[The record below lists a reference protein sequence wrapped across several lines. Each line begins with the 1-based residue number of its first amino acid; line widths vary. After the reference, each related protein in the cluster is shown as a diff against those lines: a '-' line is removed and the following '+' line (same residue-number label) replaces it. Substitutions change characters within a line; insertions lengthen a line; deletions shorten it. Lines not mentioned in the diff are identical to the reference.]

1 MDPKALALGLALV
14 AYNNGL
20 NLWHRFHGGLYVPLN
35 LAASAALVLA
45 GAVVWNL
52 DAGVLGFGAG
62 QGAGLAAGAA
72 LGAAAASPLFA
83 ALRFR
88 RTTRAVADDRV
99 AGTTPRQIAFRAL
112 VRVPL
117 GTALLEEVAFRG
129 VLFAVM
135 EPGGEVQA
143 AVWSSAAFGLWHV
156 APAYN
161 QLRVNRVV
169 DSRRLSTVVA
179 LVALSVVTTFAAGLV
194 LVWLRIVTGGL
205 AAPFAL
211 HATLNSLSTVAA
223 HLAHKR
229 AATEASGALRS

>member
-1 MDPKALALGLALV
+1 MDPKALGLGLALV
-14 AYNNGL
+14 AYNNGM

-35 LAASAALVLA
+35 LAASAAVLLT
-45 GAVVWNL
+45 GVVVWNL
-52 DAGVLGFGAG
+52 DDAMLGFGTG
-62 QGAGLAAGAA
+62 QGAGLAVGLA
-72 LGAAAASPLFA
+72 LGAAGASPLFA
-83 ALRFR
+83 ALRYR
-88 RTTRAVADDRV
+88 RTARAIADDRV
-99 AGTTPRQIAFRAL
+99 AGTTRGDIAFRAL

-135 EPGGEVQA
+135 APGGALQA

-169 DSRRLSTVVA
+169 GTRPLSTVVA
-179 LVALSVVTTFAAGLV
+179 LVALSVLTTFAAGLG
-194 LVWLRIVTGGL
+194 LVWLRTLTGGL

-229 AATEASGALRS
+229 AATEVSRTLSS

>member
-14 AYNNGL
+14 AYNNGM
-20 NLWHRFHGGLYVPLN
+20 NLWHRFHGALYVPLN
-35 LAASAALVLA
+35 LAASAALLLA

-52 DAGVLGFGAG
+52 DARMLGFGAG
-62 QGAGLAAGAA
+62 QGAGLAAGVA

-83 ALRFR
+83 ALRYR
-88 RTTRAVADDRV
+88 RTAKAVADDRV
-99 AGTTPRQIAFRAL
+99 AGTTPREIAFRVL

-135 EPGGEVQA
+135 APSGEVHA

-161 QLRVNRVV
+161 QLRVNGVV
-169 DSRRLSTVVA
+169 GSRPLPTVAA
-179 LVALSVVTTFAAGLV
+179 LVALSVVTTFAAGLL
-194 LVWLRIVTGGL
+194 LVWLRMLTGGL

-223 HLAHKR
+223 YLAHRR
-229 AATEASGALRS
+229 AATEASRSVGS